1 MWNSQTKSYRLLA
14 GLAAA
19 AVLMATAPAGELTEN
34 APPAAAVIEEAAEA
48 AAAPAEVAADAAPV
62 AQAVHTVLDLP
73 TAQRRALAD
82 NPSLQAAAERVEQTR
97 QLVWQARS
105 LYLPQI
111 DLSYTLTYTWLP
123 DYITESLN
131 EYLDQG
137 DDFIQQLKKALTRT
151 AATRLPTA
159 SQRHALRTWART
171 TEDLI
176 EEARDTLEDP
186 LDNATLG
193 VTAGYLVFDGFSRK
207 FTNAMA
213 RFGYKEAQAAE
224 REGRRLLLDAVAQAY
239 YGVQLAREQVI
250 IARSDI
256 AFNERLLKE
265 AAVRREAGR
274 AATSDVLNFEVLLRA
289 ARGSLLRAQRDH
301 ETARIALALLMGIPE
316 GMLPE
321 NMDVAELAVETP
333 ESMAAPDADEMIDV
347 ALAQRPDLE
356 QRAFGL
362 KRAEAAVRERYSDFA
377 PQVAAIAGARAQSYT
392 NTSVDSDEITSTV
405 GVNVSLNLFS
415 GGRRISRVL
424 EAKHARREAE
434 YRMSETELKVIGEV
448 RQALVDLEASQQAL
462 ILQRGAAEF
471 VEKNR
476 GLVEK
481 EYRAGKAMLVRLN
494 QAQRDL
500 IQAQGQLAQAR
511 VALQRSWAALRAAAG
526 INLMELEATPEN
538 DTVTE

>member
-1 MWNSQTKSYRLLA
+1 M
-14 GLAAA
+14 AAFLVA
-19 AVLMATAPAGELTEN
+19 AVCADEPTEG
-34 APPAAAVIEEAAEA
+34 PPPVIAIEEAAEA
-48 AAAPAEVAADAAPV
+48 SAATAEAATDQGVPGPAAIE
-62 AQAVHTVLDLP
+62 TVLDLR

-111 DLSYTLTYTWLP
+111 DLNYTLTYTWLP
-123 DYITESLN
+123 DIITEPAN

-137 DDFIQQLKKALTRT
+137 EDLIQELKKALTRT

-159 SQRHALRTWART
+159 SQRHAVRTWART

-176 EEARDTLEDP
+176 DEARETLEDP
-186 LDNATLG
+186 LDNATLS

-213 RFGYKEAQAAE
+213 KFGYKEAQAAE
-224 REGRRLLLDAVAQAY
+224 REGRRILLDAVAQAY
-239 YGVQLAREQVI
+239 YGVQLAREQVA

-265 AAVRREAGR
+265 ASVRREAGR

-289 ARGSLLRAQRDH
+289 ARGSLLKAQRDY
-301 ETARIALALLMGIPE
+301 ETARIALALLMGMPE
-316 GMLPE
+316 GALPE
-321 NMDVAELAVETP
+321 TMTVAELGIETP
-333 ESMAAPDADEMIDV
+333 ETMTAPDAEEMIAL

-356 QRAFGL
+356 QREFGL
-362 KRAEAAVRERYSDFA
+362 KRAEATVRERYSDFA
-377 PQVAAIAGARAQSYT
+377 PQVAAIAGARAQSFT
-392 NTSVDSDEITSTV
+392 DTAVDSDEITSTV
-405 GVNVSLNLFS
+405 GLNVTMNLFS

-434 YRMSETELKVIGEV
+434 YRVSEVELKIVGEV
-448 RQALVDLEASQQAL
+448 RQALVDLDAAQQAL
-462 ILQRGAAEF
+462 ILQRSAAEF

-476 GLVEK
+476 SLVEK
-481 EYRAGKAMLVRLN
+481 EYQAGKAMLVRLN

-500 IQAQGQLAQAR
+500 VQAQGQLAQAR
-511 VALQRSWAALRAAAG
+511 VALQRSWAALHAATG
-526 INLMELEATPEN
+526 TNLMELDTDLEN
-538 DTVTE
+538 DTVKE